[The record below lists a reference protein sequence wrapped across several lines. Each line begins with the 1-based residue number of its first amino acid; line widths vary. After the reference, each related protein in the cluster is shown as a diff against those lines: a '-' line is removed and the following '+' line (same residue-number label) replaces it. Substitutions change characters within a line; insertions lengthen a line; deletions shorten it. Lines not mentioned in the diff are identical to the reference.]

1 MMKATVQINT
11 PNRSL
16 IIKWAITLA
25 VPLLIYLI
33 PLTETYT
40 PTMRLYFVATL
51 FVIFLFAFETV
62 PMLISGLLLPAL
74 YVVLDVVPFA
84 VAYSPWTQ
92 STVSMVLGGFL
103 TANICSECGVLER
116 VAYWIVRKCGG
127 SFMKVTIGIFLACL
141 AICWLTFG
149 NGVVIGI
156 VFSYALCKAL
166 HYEKTKEGAIIMTAS
181 ILGGALCN
189 HMVYNPLAMGIALP
203 VAQQAAPGLTVS
215 VVDLFIAFWPLAV
228 FSLLTLWVYTKM
240 YKIPLKSKMAGGVE
254 YFEAALASMGQMSV
268 KEKKAL
274 VMLGV
279 IMAYML
285 LQPVHGLGM
294 EYAFMIVPLVAFF
307 PGINLGTMECIRK
320 VPFEMLFFVT
330 ACAAIGTVG
339 MNIGLGTLVADAL
352 VPIVSSAG
360 SNFFLIGVFLMC
372 MLANL
377 LMTPIAMMAAFPPSL
392 IMATSHIALN
402 PESILYTVFLG
413 GDLLFLPYESANYLI
428 MFSFGAMTMKDFAV
442 TSTVRTVL
450 LLLFFALVLL
460 PYWSLIGVM

>member
-1 MMKATVQINT
+1 MMKATVQMDA

-16 IIKWAITLA
+16 IIKWAITLL
-25 VPLLIYLI
+25 VPLLICFI

-40 PTMRLYFVATL
+40 QTMRLYFVATL

-74 YVVLDVVPFA
+74 YVVLGVVPFA

-181 ILGGALCN
+181 IMGGALCN

-203 VAQQAAPGLTVS
+203 IAQQAAPGLTVS
-215 VVDLFIAFWPLAV
+215 VLDLFIAFWPLAV
-228 FSLLTLWVYTKM
+228 FSILTLWVYTKM
-240 YKIPLKSKMAGGVE
+240 YKIPLKSKMAGGYAGHYYGV
-254 YFEAALASMGQMSV
+254 YAAA
-268 KEKKAL
+268 
-274 VMLGV
+274 
-279 IMAYML
+279 
-285 LQPVHGLGM
+285 
-294 EYAFMIVPLVAFF
+294 
-307 PGINLGTMECIRK
+307 
-320 VPFEMLFFVT
+320 
-330 ACAAIGTVG
+330 ACAWPRHGICFYAR
-339 MNIGLGTLVADAL
+339 
-352 VPIVSSAG
+352 SAAG
-360 SNFFLIGVFLMC
+360 I
-372 MLANL
+372 
-377 LMTPIAMMAAFPPSL
+377 
-392 IMATSHIALN
+392 
-402 PESILYTVFLG
+402 
-413 GDLLFLPYESANYLI
+413 
-428 MFSFGAMTMKDFAV
+428 FS
-442 TSTVRTVL
+442 RH
-450 LLLFFALVLL
+450 
-460 PYWSLIGVM
+460 

>member
-1 MMKATVQINT
+1 MKTAVQMDT

-16 IIKWAITLA
+16 IIKWAITFA
-25 VPLLIYLI
+25 VPLLICFI

-40 PTMRLYFVATL
+40 QTMRLYFVATL

-74 YVVLDVVPFA
+74 YVVLGVVPFA
-84 VAYSPWTQ
+84 IAYSPWTQ

-103 TANICSECGVLER
+103 TANICAECGVLER

-127 SFMKVTIGIFLACL
+127 SFMKVAIGIFVACL

-189 HMVYNPLAMGIALP
+189 HMVYNPLAMGVALP
-203 VAQQAAPGLTVS
+203 VAQQAAPGLVVTVL
-215 VVDLFIAFWPLAV
+215 DLFIAFWPLAI
-228 FSLLTLWVYTKM
+228 FSIITLLVYAVM

-254 YFEAALASMGQMSV
+254 YFETASANMGKVSI
-268 KEKKAL
+268 KEKKAM

-294 EYAFMIVPLVAFF
+294 EYAFMIIPLLAFF
-307 PGINLGTMECIRK
+307 PGINLGTIECIRK

-330 ACAAIGTVG
+330 ACAAIGNVG
-339 MNIGLGTLVADAL
+339 MNIGLGTLVANAL
-352 VPIVSSAG
+352 VPVVSNAG
-360 SNFFLIGVFLMC
+360 SSFFLIGVFLMC

-377 LMTPIAMMAAFPPSL
+377 LMTPIAMMAAFPPAL

-428 MFSFGAMTMKDFAV
+428 MFSFGAMTMKDFVV

-450 LLLFFALVLL
+450 LVVFFAVVLL
-460 PYWSLIGVM
+460 PYWSLVGIM

>member
-1 MMKATVQINT
+1 MKAAVQMDT

-16 IIKWAITLA
+16 IIKWAITFA
-25 VPLLIYLI
+25 VPLLICFI

-40 PTMRLYFVATL
+40 QTMRLYFVATL

-74 YVVLDVVPFA
+74 YVVLGVVPFA
-84 VAYSPWTQ
+84 IAYSPWTQ

-103 TANICSECGVLER
+103 TANICAECGVLER

-127 SFMKVTIGIFLACL
+127 SFMKVAIGIFVACL

-189 HMVYNPLAMGIALP
+189 HMVYNPLAMGVALP
-203 VAQQAAPGLTVS
+203 VAQQAAPGLVVTVW
-215 VVDLFIAFWPLAV
+215 DLFIAFWPLAI
-228 FSLLTLWVYTKM
+228 FSIITLLVYAVM

-254 YFEAALASMGQMSV
+254 YFETASANMGKVSI
-268 KEKKAL
+268 KEKKAM

-294 EYAFMIVPLVAFF
+294 EYAFMIIPLLAFF
-307 PGINLGTMECIRK
+307 PGINLGTIECIRK

-330 ACAAIGTVG
+330 ACAAIGNVG
-339 MNIGLGTLVADAL
+339 MNIGLGTLVANAL
-352 VPIVSSAG
+352 VPVVSNAG
-360 SNFFLIGVFLMC
+360 SSFFLIGVFLMC

-377 LMTPIAMMAAFPPSL
+377 LMTPIAMMAAFPPAL

-428 MFSFGAMTMKDFAV
+428 MFSFGAMTMKDFVV

-450 LLLFFALVLL
+450 LVVFFAVVLL
-460 PYWSLIGVM
+460 PYWSLVGIM